1 MNQPTPQPDAPAQP
15 EILAPSQEMVT
26 EPLKLIRIASMLQ
39 AMRNEV
45 SEITLDQPGR
55 SKLIE
60 IHDRMLH
67 ELREIMSEELKHE
80 LDEVIQPLGDDTSS
94 DAEIR
99 IVQAQLAGWIEGLF
113 HGIRASMWNQQ
124 VMAQQQALRNMEAL
138 QALEAERGESNEQR
152 SSGMYL

>member
-1 MNQPTPQPDAPAQP
+1 MDDPTPQQDHPAQP
-15 EILAPSQEMVT
+15 EIIDPSQEMVS

-45 SEITLDQPGR
+45 SEISLDQPGR

-67 ELREIMSEELKHE
+67 ELREIMSEELKDE
-80 LDEVIQPLGDDTSS
+80 LDGVIQPLGDDTTS

-138 QALEAERGESNEQR
+138 QALEGERSDGDEQR